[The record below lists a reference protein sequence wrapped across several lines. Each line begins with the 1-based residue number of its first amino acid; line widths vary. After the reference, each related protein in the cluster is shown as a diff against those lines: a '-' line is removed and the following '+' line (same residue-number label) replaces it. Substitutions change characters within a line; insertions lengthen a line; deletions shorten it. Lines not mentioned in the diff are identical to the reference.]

1 MRVVLGSA
9 RRLLFA
15 FLKHSKPSLSLQAA
29 LLSHRYGGS
38 MVRTLFAFPYDL
50 RMLAL
55 SNIDQA
61 RIAYTQVMDAATQAM
76 NIWLDALPRSEVTSH
91 FKAVHQQA
99 MGYAKQ
105 NVEAA
110 LTVAAELAKAEN
122 LQDVLAK
129 QNRYAQTQMHNY
141 DLQAQELGR
150 LMVGSA

>member
-1 MRVVLGSA
+1 
-9 RRLLFA
+9 
-15 FLKHSKPSLSLQAA
+15 
-29 LLSHRYGGS
+29 

-50 RMLAL
+50 HMLAG

-61 RIAYTQVMDAATQAM
+61 RVAYTQVMDAATQAM
-76 NIWLDALPRSEVTSH
+76 NIWLDALPRSEVTSR
-91 FKAVHQQA
+91 FKAVHQQT
-99 MGYAKQ
+99 MRYAKQ

-110 LTVAAELAKAEN
+110 LTQAAELAKAEN